1 MIYRDYLFN
10 KRLPLF
16 DGAMDA
22 YALRQK
28 VIAENIANATTPGY
42 HPSSVKFE
50 ELFTGEKAALAGART
65 DENHIAL
72 GSQSNS
78 EVQSKVGEQQ
88 VPEAEQF
95 FAGDSHVNID
105 KEMSEL
111 AQNQL
116 RFRMASRVTKSYFD
130 GLNSSIKGM

>member
-1 MIYRDYLFN
+1 MFKD
-10 KRLPLF
+10 KLPLF

-22 YALRQK
+22 YAARQK

-42 HPSSVKFE
+42 VPGKVRFE
-50 ELFTGEKAALAGART
+50 ELFTGEKTALKGDRT
-65 DENHIAL
+65 DDNHIPIGGRTAREA
-72 GSQSNS
+72 GSE
-78 EVQSKVGEQQ
+78 EVQADVPQAEFYFSGE
-88 VPEAEQF
+88 
-95 FAGDSHVNID
+95 SHVNID

-130 GLNSSIKGM
+130 GLNSSIKGIT